1 MNASGA
7 LSVCAFLLCDLL
19 VTFVPAAAAQ
29 APSAPTAARMELSVG
44 AGFLNGA
51 GLGSAD
57 ADLRGRSDQPFRLF
71 DASSRIGRS
80 VPMEVRLGFPIGPR
94 YVFEIRGAWARPEL
108 QTSISA
114 DVEGAPPLT
123 LMERV
128 DQYSLD
134 LGLLVNLRQ
143 ARPRSLLPFV
153 SGGAGYVGAVHE
165 GLSLLENGMSFRGGG
180 GVKYPLTVQRGGRI
194 KAVGLRADAALIV
207 LTRGLVGETATSQVS
222 TSGSLYLSF

>member
-1 MNASGA
+1 MNARGA
-7 LSVCAFLLCDLL
+7 LSVCVFVLCDLF
-19 VTFVPAAAAQ
+19 VTFVSTAAAQ
-29 APSAPTAARMELSVG
+29 APTATRMELSVG

-51 GLGSAD
+51 GLGTAD

-71 DASSRIGRS
+71 DASSRINRS
-80 VPMEVRLGFPIGPR
+80 LPLEVRLDFPFGPR
-94 YVFEIRGAWARPEL
+94 YMFEIRGAWARSEL
-108 QTSISA
+108 QTSISG

-134 LGLLVNLRQ
+134 VGLLVHLGQ

-180 GVKYPLTVQRGGRI
+180 GVKYPLAQERTGRI
-194 KAVGLRADAALIV
+194 KGVGIRADAALIV
-207 LTRGLVGETATSQVS
+207 MTNGLVSEGAASQVS